1 MPYQH
6 STKKKRGLALAA
18 LLTVSV
24 GATADGLD
32 SSIQIENQTNQESR
46 TSQVRIN
53 QLAEQTEDLLS
64 EYRRVVRET
73 ESLKVYNDQLEQLV
87 TGQQGEISSINAQL
101 EDLEDTNRGVVPLLL
116 EMIDML
122 KQIVDNDVPFMLE
135 QRRDIVADLED
146 AIYRAD
152 VTTSEKY
159 RRVMEAYQREIDF
172 GRNVSAYEGT
182 LADTGRTVS
191 FVKVGRVLL
200 IYQTLDGE
208 EQGWWNPA
216 SRAWETL
223 DAEYS
228 SSVTRAV
235 RIAQNREA
243 PNLVKLPVNG
253 ASAP

>member
-6 STKKKRGLALAA
+6 PTDKKRGLALAA
-18 LLTVSV
+18 LLTCSV
-24 GATADGLD
+24 GASADGLD

-64 EYRRVVRET
+64 DYRRIVRET

-87 TGQQGEISSINAQL
+87 VGQQGEITSINAQL
-101 EDLEDTNRGVVPLLL
+101 EELEETNRGVVPLLL

-172 GRNVSAYEGT
+172 GRNVSSYEGT

-216 SRAWETL
+216 TRTWEEL
-223 DAEYS
+223 GAEYS